1 MIVMNKIKSLIESA
15 ESILILTHKSP
26 DGDAVGS
33 GLAFYNAL
41 VSINKIVDI
50 VIDDVPRIFGFLS
63 NYDKIK
69 NTSKVEE
76 YDLVVVVVDCANQER
91 IGQDNNYFENAKYT
105 INIDHHV
112 SNTNY
117 ANNNYVSGSSPA
129 CCEYLVEIF
138 NELDIEINK
147 DIAECLM
154 VGILTD
160 TGGFQY
166 PNVSEKTFNI
176 ASKMSNIVD
185 IPYIYKNVLT
195 TKTRSQFELSKVAI
209 SRIELFGNDRI
220 AFTYLMKDDFEK
232 VNAMPGDHEG
242 VVNIG
247 REIEGVYVSI
257 FVREVDDGFRVS
269 LRSSGNIN
277 VNEIASLFNGGGHVM
292 AAGFDSNLEF
302 DDLKNK
308 IIESILDRIK

>member
-1 MIVMNKIKSLIESA
+1 MIIMNKIKSLIES
-15 ESILILTHKSP
+15 SDTILILTHKSP

-41 VSINKIVDI
+41 VSLNKNVDI
-50 VIDDVPRIFGFLS
+50 IIDDVPRIFDFLA
-63 NYDKIK
+63 NFDKIK

-76 YDLVVVVVDCANQER
+76 YDLVIVVDCANQER

-117 ANNNYVSGSSPA
+117 ANNNYVSADSPA
-129 CCEYLVEIF
+129 CCEYLVDIF
-138 NELDIEINK
+138 NDLGIEINK

-185 IPYIYKNVLT
+185 IPFIYKSVLA

-209 SRIELFGNDRI
+209 SRIELLCNNKVV
-220 AFTYLMKDDFEK
+220 FTYLMKDDFEK

-242 VVNIG
+242 IVNIG

-269 LRSSGNIN
+269 LRSSGKIN
-277 VNEIASLFNGGGHVM
+277 VNEIASLFNGGGHVQ

-302 DDLKNK
+302 NDLKDK
-308 IIESILDRIK
+308 IIKSISDRVK